1 MIALVSIAFSPV
13 KESDNACMALPKDFA
28 CSPKLSRPVLKPS
41 LLAIPS
47 RMFDVDKLKIAPAA
61 SANTST
67 PVFTE
72 LSIPENALRNSAIFL
87 PTSGKSF
94 VAPTAIPSSTPPT
107 RLPTNSPIP
116 VPILTRIFIPPSRN
130 SSTPGIRSITPATAT
145 ITAPKAVIIPIN
157 AAMYNEA
164 LGGIGGILLAIND
177 AAHIAFNIID
187 KAITLGILADTS
199 SLSIMPSMTAT
210 PVNTANITP
219 TAARALLSTLSI
231 LPNTAVAA
239 AKPSIITDR
248 AVALDADALKL
259 YLLIIKSNPPSAA
272 TITVMVNM
280 VFMDVV
286 ATEEAFSTTANIP
299 IMVDM
304 ANVALTSFSV
314 FTKES
319 ATTDAAITPIAIAIP
334 VRLLPTSFAP
344 RN

>member
-1 MIALVSIAFSPV
+1 
-13 KESDNACMALPKDFA
+13 MALPKDFA

-47 RMFDVDKLKIAPAA
+47 RMFDLDKLKIAPAA
-61 SANTST
+61 SVNTSM

-87 PTSGKSF
+87 PTSGKFF
-94 VAPTAIPSSTPPT
+94 VAPTAIPSITPPT

-130 SSTPGIRSITPATAT
+130 SSTPATAA
-145 ITAPKAVIIPIN
+145 ITAPKAVIIPTN
-157 AAMYNEA
+157 AAIYNAA
-164 LGGIGGILLAIND
+164 LGGIGGILLAINA

-187 KAITLGILADTS
+187 KAITLGTLADIS

-210 PVNTANITP
+210 PANTPVIIP
-219 TAARALLSTLSI
+219 TAINALLSTLSI

-259 YLLIIKSNPPSAA
+259 YLLIITSNPPSAA
-272 TITVMVNM
+272 TITLMVNM

-319 ATTDAAITPIAIAIP
+319 VTTDAAITPIAIAIP
-334 VRLLPTSFAP
+334 VRLLLTSFAP

>member
-1 MIALVSIAFSPV
+1 
-13 KESDNACMALPKDFA
+13 
-28 CSPKLSRPVLKPS
+28 
-41 LLAIPS
+41 
-47 RMFDVDKLKIAPAA
+47 MFDLDKLKIAPAA

-94 VAPTAIPSSTPPT
+94 VAPTAIPSITPPT

-145 ITAPKAVIIPIN
+145 ITAPKAVIIPTN
-157 AAMYNEA
+157 AAIYNEA
-164 LGGIGGILLAIND
+164 LGGIGGILLAINA

-187 KAITLGILADTS
+187 KAVT
-199 SLSIMPSMTAT
+199 
-210 PVNTANITP
+210 
-219 TAARALLSTLSI
+219 
-231 LPNTAVAA
+231 
-239 AKPSIITDR
+239 
-248 AVALDADALKL
+248 LDADTLKS
-259 YLLIIKSNPPSAA
+259 YLLISTSNPPSAA
-272 TITVMVNM
+272 TTAVMTTM

-319 ATTDAAITPIAIAIP
+319 ATTDAVITPIAIAIP

>member
-1 MIALVSIAFSPV
+1 
-13 KESDNACMALPKDFA
+13 
-28 CSPKLSRPVLKPS
+28 
-41 LLAIPS
+41 
-47 RMFDVDKLKIAPAA
+47 MFDLDKLKIAPAA
-61 SANTST
+61 SANTSM

-87 PTSGKSF
+87 PISGKSF
-94 VAPTAIPSSTPPT
+94 VAPTAIPSITPPT

-145 ITAPKAVIIPIN
+145 ITAPKAVIIPTN
-157 AAMYNEA
+157 AAIYNEA
-164 LGGIGGILLAIND
+164 LGGIGGILLAINA

-187 KAITLGILADTS
+187 KAITLGMLADIS

-210 PVNTANITP
+210 PANTPVIIP
-219 TAARALLSTLSI
+219 TAINALLSTLSI

-239 AKPSIITDR
+239 AKPSIIADR
-248 AVALDADALKL
+248 AVALDADTSKL
-259 YLLIIKSNPPSAA
+259 NLLINTSNPPSAA
-272 TITVMVNM
+272 TTAVMTTM

-299 IMVDM
+299 IMVDI

>member
-1 MIALVSIAFSPV
+1 M
-13 KESDNACMALPKDFA
+13 SDL
-28 CSPKLSRPVLKPS
+28 
-41 LLAIPS
+41 
-47 RMFDVDKLKIAPAA
+47 DKLKIAPAA
-61 SANTST
+61 SANTSM

-94 VAPTAIPSSTPPT
+94 VAPTAIPSITPPT

-145 ITAPKAVIIPIN
+145 ITAPKAVIIPTN
-157 AAMYNEA
+157 AAIYNEA
-164 LGGIGGILLAIND
+164 LGGIGGILLAINA

-187 KAITLGILADTS
+187 
-199 SLSIMPSMTAT
+199 
-210 PVNTANITP
+210 
-219 TAARALLSTLSI
+219 
-231 LPNTAVAA
+231 
-239 AKPSIITDR
+239 R
-248 AVALDADALKL
+248 AVALDADTSKL
-259 YLLIIKSNPPSAA
+259 NLLINTSNPPSAA
-272 TITVMVNM
+272 TTAVMTTM

-299 IMVDM
+299 IMVDI